1 MTVRYLAQELYRLT
15 RRVEELERALAALGP
30 GTALEERQ
38 RLEAELFQARR
49 DRDETRAVLEA
60 KKEKPLV

>member
-15 RRVEELERALAALGP
+15 KRVEELEHALAALGEK
-30 GTALEERQ
+30 ASLEERR
-38 RLEAELFQARR
+38 RLEAELFQARGER
-49 DRDETRAVLEA
+49 NQIRAVLEA

>member
-15 RRVEELERALAALGP
+15 KRVEELERQLAALGEKAP
-30 GTALEERQ
+30 LPERR
-38 RLEAELFQARR
+38 RLEAELHQTRK
-49 DRDETRAVLEA
+49 DRDQTRAVLQA